1 MTERRHGRLGRMRGR
16 LESLP
21 LYALLLIGGF
31 IVAGTSAGGYYA
43 YKTYDYIEH
52 DNEFCFSCHLMQ
64 DPYELFAQ
72 SAHRGLGCKACHQPN
87 MLERSSMGVTGVV
100 FDPDTLSVHAEVP
113 NELCASCHIE
123 GDPEKWLS
131 IASSAG
137 HRVHLES
144 QDSVLQGLQCVECHS
159 SSLHQFT
166 AADETCAQ
174 SGCHTD
180 SDVELGAMGD
190 LTIHCAACHAFSAPV
205 PDVDRAGALAALAP
219 DQDTCLSCHAM
230 RRLVAMPDP
239 DPHENACA
247 ACHNPH
253 EQQTPAQAVQTCAGA
268 ACHTEP
274 VELTPFHQ
282 GLEEAVIEDCL
293 YCHQAHDFEVDGSN
307 CLACH
312 VDIMEDDPAVARPT
326 AAGGGG
332 ALPSHAVRSG
342 PATSVGSPMA
352 ERRARDS
359 ALDPGVGLLH
369 SWGYPIPG
377 WRPPA
382 QQEPDFLHSEHPSVE
397 CASCHQSVERHGE
410 ITVTTVTDCRSCHH
424 AEDRVESET
433 CAECHQESGSGGDP
447 YALTRT
453 MDFSTGLTVQRSL
466 PFDHEAHPD
475 LDCASCHTD
484 GLALSASAVD
494 CASCH
499 EDHHEPA
506 ADCMSCHLPTGGD
519 AHVVET
525 AHLTCSGSGC
535 HTDLPFEGLP
545 RTNTVCLSCHQD
557 MVDHRPEGECAECHA
572 LAEVGG

>member
-1 MTERRHGRLGRMRGR
+1 MTKPREGRLGKMRGR

-21 LYALLLIGGF
+21 LYALLLIGGL

-87 MLERSSMGVTGVV
+87 MLERSSMGVTGIV

-113 NELCASCHIE
+113 NQLCADCHID
-123 GDPEKWLS
+123 GDPEQWTL

-144 QDSVLQGLQCVECHS
+144 EDSVLQGLQCVECHS
-159 SSLHQFT
+159 SSLHQFA

-174 SGCHTD
+174 SGCHTE

-205 PDVDRAGALAALAP
+205 PDVDQAGALAALAP
-219 DQDTCLSCHAM
+219 DEDTCLSCHAM
-230 RRLVAMPDP
+230 RLLVDMPDP
-239 DPHENACA
+239 DPHERACA

-253 EQQTPAQAVQTCAGA
+253 EQQTPAQAVESCASAG
-268 ACHTEP
+268 CHTEA
-274 VELTPFHQ
+274 VDLTPFHV
-282 GLEEAVIEDCL
+282 GLEEEVLTDCL
-293 YCHQAHDFEVDGSN
+293 YCHQAHDFQVDGSD
-307 CLACH
+307 CTACH
-312 VDIMEDDPAVARPT
+312 VDIMDDDPTVVA
-326 AAGGGG
+326 
-332 ALPSHAVRSG
+332 
-342 PATSVGSPMA
+342 
-352 ERRARDS
+352 S
-359 ALDPGVGLLH
+359 ALEPGVGLLH

-377 WRPPA
+377 WP
-382 QQEPDFLHSEHPSVE
+382 QQVPQELDFLHSEHASVD
-397 CASCHQSVERHGE
+397 CASCHESVERHGE
-410 ITVTTVTDCRSCHH
+410 VTVTTVNDCRSCHH
-424 AEDRVESET
+424 TVDQGEIQS
-433 CAECHQESGSGGDP
+433 CADCHQESESTGDP

-453 MDFSTGLTVQRSL
+453 MDFSTGLTVQRAL
-466 PFDHEAHPD
+466 PFDHDAHPD

-506 ADCMSCHLPTGGD
+506 ADCMSCHQPTGSE

-525 AHLTCSGSGC
+525 AHVTCSGAGC

-545 RTNTVCLSCHQD
+545 RTNTVCLACHQD
-557 MVDHRPEGECAECHA
+557 LVDHRPGGECAECHA
-572 LAEVGG
+572 LPEVGG